1 MDVIT
6 NSGTDLLYMVTLG
19 LGNQDC
25 VKIELDIYRELDPM
39 VYSIQMCERYKHGC
53 RSLRLDCLK
62 KINPLSGLKT
72 GLGGKLG
79 RNAN

>member
-25 VKIELDIYRELDPM
+25 VKIEFDIYRELDPM
-39 VYSIQMCERYKHGC
+39 VYSIQMCEQTQ
-53 RSLRLDCLK
+53 
-62 KINPLSGLKT
+62 LSQFAFGLPEKD
-72 GLGGKLG
+72 
-79 RNAN
+79 